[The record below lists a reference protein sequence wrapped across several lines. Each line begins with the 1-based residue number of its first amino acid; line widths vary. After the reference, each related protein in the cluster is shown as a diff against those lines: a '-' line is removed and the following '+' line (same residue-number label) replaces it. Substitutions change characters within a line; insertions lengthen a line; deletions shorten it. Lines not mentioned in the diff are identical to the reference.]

1 MTSLDIQSWFQNNKE
16 STLLGICP
24 IAGEIIEASI
34 YEAREE
40 KFVPMFIA
48 TPRQVDADRGYTGWS
63 QGELV
68 EFVQNTCEEL
78 DYDGPFLV
86 ARDHGGPY
94 QSMRDRGDPEVALEE
109 AMDFAKEVFEKDVEE
124 GFDILHVDATEDP
137 RIDGILDLDE
147 VAQRTVELISHIETV
162 RERENRSD
170 LYYEVGTE
178 EITGGMTD
186 SESFEKYIKF
196 LKEEL
201 DEQGHEEAIERL
213 LFVVGQVGTRM
224 RINMTNQF
232 KKEQAQKLV
241 KITSKH
247 DLFLKV
253 HYTDWLENSD
263 LQKFPKIGVG
273 AANVG
278 PEFGGAII
286 EGLHELENEEKEV
299 LSEVEEE
306 VNYSSFMRIL
316 KEVAVKKA
324 PWKKFAPAELDEEG
338 LEEFAENNKEN
349 IAFCVGRYVMNE
361 PLVMSARKDLY
372 ENIRE
377 YGKTEDPNQFI
388 IDKVKESIHR
398 YIRAFNLSKTIP

>member
-1 MTSLDIQSWFQNNKE
+1 MDVQSWFQNNKE

-24 IAGEIIEASI
+24 IADEIIEASI
-34 YEAREE
+34 HEAGEE

-63 QGELV
+63 QGDLV

-78 DYDGPFLV
+78 DYEGPFLV

-94 QSMRDRGDPEVALEE
+94 QSMRDRGDPEVTLEE
-109 AMDFAKEVFEKDVEE
+109 AMDLAKEVFEKDVEE
-124 GFDILHVDATEDP
+124 GFDILHIDATEDP
-137 RIDGILDLDE
+137 RVDGILDLDE
-147 VAQRTVELISHIETV
+147 VAQRTVELISHIENV
-162 RERENRSD
+162 RERENRSN

-186 SESFEKYIKF
+186 SESFEKYINL

-201 DEQGHEEAIERL
+201 KEQGHGEAIERL
-213 LFVVGQVGTRM
+213 LFIVGQVGTRM

-232 KKEQAQKLV
+232 KKEQAKKLV

-253 HYTDWLENSD
+253 HYTDWLENSV
-263 LQKFPKIGVG
+263 LQKFPELGVG

-286 EGLHELENEEKEV
+286 EGLHELEKEEKEV

-306 VNYSSFMRIL
+306 VNYSSFMKIL

-324 PWKKFAPAELDEEG
+324 PWKKFAPEELDEEG
-338 LEEFAENNKEN
+338 LDEFAENNKEN

-388 IDKVKESIHR
+388 IDRVKESIHR
-398 YIRAFNLSKTIP
+398 YVQAFNLSKTVP